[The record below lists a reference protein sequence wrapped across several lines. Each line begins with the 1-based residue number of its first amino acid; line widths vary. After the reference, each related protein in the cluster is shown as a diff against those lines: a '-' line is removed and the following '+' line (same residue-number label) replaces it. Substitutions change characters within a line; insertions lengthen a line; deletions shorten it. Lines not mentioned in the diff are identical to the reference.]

1 MVEAF
6 LKEQHARYNLGHVP
20 FQAYLDRF
28 IELDDHGYAEKQMV
42 FRVLIGEFSVP
53 ATTGELVADFR
64 RNAWKNCRMF
74 PGALDVLRQLRR
86 RGYKLGIITNG
97 SVESQAAKLH
107 ESGLARLVD
116 VALISE
122 RERIRKPDPRIFDR
136 AAESLGVRAEEC
148 VFVGD
153 NPEADVVG
161 SLSAGMTAIWVEGSL
176 SWPENLTTVPT
187 HTVRSLTELL
197 ALEFS
202 E

>member
-53 ATTGELVADFR
+53 ATTGE
-64 RNAWKNCRMF
+64 
-74 PGALDVLRQLRR
+74 LRR